1 MIRCD
6 NRFGYLGL
14 HYHVGFS
21 RSPLLI
27 VIYILRVCGRV
38 HRKKILLCFV
48 SLNFF
53 KKMLRAYFDLG
64 SVKIVFFC
72 FLCRLCCKLTL
83 GSKMLR
89 SRLSSRFMVVAVLP
103 VPVLLP
109 PPPPPPPLPPPISR
123 WLLRSRSRSR
133 SCCSSRRRARSTRA
147 RVGLSRM
154 EGAREGGRELFAAFV
169 CNCCSCCCS

>member
-64 SVKIVFFC
+64 SVKIVFFL
-72 FLCRLCCKLTL
+72 FFVQSLLQAHLGIQNAALQAILTIH
-83 GSKMLR
+83 GCGGAAGASAATTAAAA
-89 SRLSSRFMVVAVLP
+89 SSAAATHLP
-103 VPVLLP
+103 LAATLP
-109 PPPPPPPLPPPISR
+109 FPLP
-123 WLLRSRSRSR
+123 LLLLQSQTSPLH
-133 SCCSSRRRARSTRA
+133 TRQG
-147 RVGLSRM
+147 RTVQN
-154 EGAREGGRELFAAFV
+154 GGGT
-169 CNCCSCCCS
+169 